1 MVPRLQATVKEET
14 QTVLEVGSRSW
25 TLYHYDTLRE
35 THYIKFMFVLKLRA
49 NYVRAMVSIIQF
61 GIFDFSSET

>member
-25 TLYHYDTLRE
+25 TLHHYDA
-35 THYIKFMFVLKLRA
+35 HYIKFMFVLELRA

-61 GIFDFSSET
+61 GFYDFSSET